1 MAKNRYGDAGLN
13 QLTTAQLEELLRM
26 DYASQE
32 HNEAAVFRILEV
44 LEQREKEHP
53 SGRLPDVDTAWA
65 EFQNKYNIPEGAG
78 QSLYPLPPEA
88 KQVETPPKK
97 VPTSSSGPRPR
108 PRLMIRRVVAAV
120 AVLVVMVS
128 GAAVAQ
134 ASGLDIFGLSGIWNN
149 DIFKFDVNPLDP
161 TIRHALKSHNLPLE
175 LAPTWMPE
183 GFVAGEPYI
192 GENGLGHSV
201 TVTYTNDEDNYCSF
215 SIDYYTNSETIGN
228 IGYQKDDTPIETYMS
243 YGRKFFIFSNLG
255 DVTSTWSDGEHY
267 VVTVWGSISLDEI
280 KEILNSIG
288 G

>member
-88 KQVETPPKK
+88 KQVEAPPKK

-128 GAAVAQ
+128 GTAVAR

-183 GFVAGEPYI
+183 GFVAGEPKFS
-192 GENGLGHSV
+192 ENGLGYDV
-201 TVTYTNDEDNYCSF
+201 TVSYENYKG
-215 SIDYYTNSETIGN
+215 DYCAFTIEYCTSPDVIGN

-255 DVTSTWSDGEHY
+255 DVTATWSDGEHY

-280 KEILNSIG
+280 KEILSSIG

>member
-1 MAKNRYGDAGLN
+1 MAKNRYEAAGLN

-88 KQVETPPKK
+88 KQVEISPKK
-97 VPTSSSGPRPR
+97 APTSSSGPR

-128 GAAVAQ
+128 GTAVAQ

-183 GFVAGEPYI
+183 GFVAGEPKFS
-192 GENGLGHSV
+192 ENGLGYDV
-201 TVTYTNDEDNYCSF
+201 TVSYENYKG
-215 SIDYYTNSETIGN
+215 DYCAFTIEYCTSPDVIGN

-255 DVTSTWSDGEHY
+255 DVTATWSDGEHY

>member
-88 KQVETPPKK
+88 KQVEISPQKA
-97 VPTSSSGPRPR
+97 PTSSSGPR

-128 GAAVAQ
+128 GAAVAR

-255 DVTSTWSDGEHY
+255 DVTATWSDGEHY

>member
-1 MAKNRYGDAGLN
+1 MAKNQYGDAGLN

-128 GAAVAQ
+128 GTAVAR

-183 GFVAGEPYI
+183 GFVAGEPKFS
-192 GENGLGHSV
+192 ENGLGYDV
-201 TVTYTNDEDNYCSF
+201 TVSYENYKG
-215 SIDYYTNSETIGN
+215 DYCAFTIEYCTSPDVIGN

-255 DVTSTWSDGEHY
+255 DVTATWSDGEHY

-280 KEILNSIG
+280 KEILSSIG

>member
-1 MAKNRYGDAGLN
+1 
-13 QLTTAQLEELLRM
+13 
-26 DYASQE
+26 
-32 HNEAAVFRILEV
+32 
-44 LEQREKEHP
+44 
-53 SGRLPDVDTAWA
+53 
-65 EFQNKYNIPEGAG
+65 
-78 QSLYPLPPEA
+78 
-88 KQVETPPKK
+88 
-97 VPTSSSGPRPR
+97 
-108 PRLMIRRVVAAV
+108 MIRRVVAAV

-128 GAAVAQ
+128 GTAVAR

-255 DVTSTWSDGEHY
+255 DVTATWSDGEHY

>member
-1 MAKNRYGDAGLN
+1 MAKNRYEAAGLN

-88 KQVETPPKK
+88 KQVEISPQKA
-97 VPTSSSGPRPR
+97 PTSSSGPR

-255 DVTSTWSDGEHY
+255 DVTATWSDGEHY

-280 KEILNSIG
+280 KEILSSIG

>member
-1 MAKNRYGDAGLN
+1 MAKNRYEAAGWD
-13 QLTTAQLEELLRM
+13 QLTTEQLEELLRM

-88 KQVETPPKK
+88 KQVEISPQKA
-97 VPTSSSGPRPR
+97 PTSSSGPR

-128 GAAVAQ
+128 GAAVAR

-255 DVTSTWSDGEHY
+255 DVTATWSDGEHY